1 MAITDSLNL
10 NLIFANVRVEWR
22 AADYLDS
29 PKTGRRFPVV
39 ARTEKNI
46 KKENN
51 TFLLTMKGEHTLP
64 WGWRAGSSG
73 RFKVAEV

>member
-1 MAITDSLNL
+1 MI
-10 NLIFANVRVEWR
+10 
-22 AADYLDS
+22 
-29 PKTGRRFPVV
+29 TGRRFPMV

-73 RFKVAEV
+73 GFKVAEV